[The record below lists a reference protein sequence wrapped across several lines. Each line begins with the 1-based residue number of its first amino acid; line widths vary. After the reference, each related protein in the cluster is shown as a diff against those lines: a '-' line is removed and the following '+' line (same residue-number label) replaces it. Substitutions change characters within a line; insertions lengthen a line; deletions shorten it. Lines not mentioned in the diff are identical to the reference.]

1 IQDDILDVIGD
12 VEVIGK
18 LTLSDQ
24 KNDKTTYVTFEGIDK
39 AKAEVERLSTE
50 AADIFASYS
59 KEDNFLKELVLM
71 LINREK

>member
-1 IQDDILDVIGD
+1 MAHEMLQVIN
-12 VEVIGK
+12 
-18 LTLSDQ
+18 LT
-24 KNDKTTYVTFEGIDK
+24 TGVFEGIDK